1 MPFDPVIG
9 CPLMLGRVV
18 LDELPH
24 IVGQDLPVMGLPFG
38 LGEIKLGEIIEDNFS
53 SGKRP

>member
-1 MPFDPVIG
+1 
-9 CPLMLGRVV
+9 MLGRVV